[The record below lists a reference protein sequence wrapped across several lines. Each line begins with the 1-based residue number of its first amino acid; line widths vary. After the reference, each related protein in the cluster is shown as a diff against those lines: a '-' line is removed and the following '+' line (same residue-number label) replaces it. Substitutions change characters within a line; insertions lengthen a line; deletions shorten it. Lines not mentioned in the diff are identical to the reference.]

1 MSGTSLDGIDIAI
14 VDFTCHPPE
23 LIHCCT
29 WPYDSSLQQRLREL
43 TRSETTTIDGLCRLD
58 IEVARFYVEVVNQTL
73 ESLNIN
79 VDSIRAIGSHGQTI
93 RHSPVMDPTYT
104 LQIGDPNTLAALTGI
119 TTVADFRRRD
129 MALGGQGAPLAPAF
143 HQFLFRSSQY
153 NRAIINIGGIANITY
168 LPADPGHDVLGFD
181 TGPGNTFL
189 DFWVHRQQQ
198 TRYDNNGVWAASG
211 QVIDELL
218 QAMLEGEKYFA
229 QLPAKSTGTEYFSP
243 AWLERYL
250 DKASLDK
257 DSPAADVQ
265 ATLVELTATTIA
277 TGIKQLPEAV
287 ENCFVC
293 GGGAHNQYLMQ
304 KLQEKLPTSQ
314 VSSTTELGMNPDY
327 VEAVAFAWL
336 ARETLHRRPGNLSSV
351 TQACAPA
358 VLGGVFAGK
367 AGI

>member
-14 VDFTCHPPE
+14 VDFTSHPPE

-43 TRSETTTIDGLCRLD
+43 TRSETTTIDSLCRLD

-73 ESLNIN
+73 ESLKIN

-93 RHSPVMDPTYT
+93 RHSPVIDPTYT

-143 HQFLFRSSQY
+143 HQFLFRSSQS

-168 LPADPGHDVLGFD
+168 LPADPGQDVLGFD

-189 DFWVHRQQQ
+189 DFWVHRQRQ
-198 TRYDNNGVWAASG
+198 TRFDSNGDWAASG

-218 QAMLEGEKYFA
+218 QAMLEGEEYFT
-229 QLPAKSTGTEYFSP
+229 QPPAKSTGTEYFSP

-250 DKASLDK
+250 DKAYLDK

-277 TGIKQLPEAV
+277 TSIKQLPEAI

-314 VSSTTELGMNPDY
+314 VSSTAELGMNPDY

-336 ARETLHRRPGNLSSV
+336 AQETLHRRPGNLSSV

-367 AGI
+367 TGI